1 MSENSNLLPALDRLA
16 QGSARAIVGRAR
28 LASPGLNRWLARELA
43 RAPGTQGSLLADPVI
58 EVAKTW
64 ESAAEPLA
72 ALSPRLLSPDLVSA
86 LDGAEVARMPRE
98 RAPYAH
104 QLTAWEESL
113 TNRRS
118 VLVTAGT
125 GAGKTECFLI
135 PLLQDCLANPR
146 PGGGVRAILLYP
158 LNALI
163 ESQRERL
170 FAWASGLE
178 GKVRFA
184 LLNGETPDTERE
196 ARVKSDK
203 VELRSRA
210 AIRERPPEIL
220 VTNTTMLE
228 YMLLRGADQPILEAS
243 QSALRWIVL
252 DEAHS
257 YVGSQAAEMALLL
270 RRVRGSF
277 GVAPADVRLI
287 ATSATIGGEDDAPA
301 KLRRFT
307 AALAGQDETRV
318 AVIEGRERLPDLP
331 APSPDSALIAEALS
345 ALTDDE
351 AGRQLAAHPRLQAL
365 RKACSV
371 EGQPLSH
378 VARILTSETTGT
390 SEAVALLDQAGRA
403 TWQSRPLLP
412 WRAHIFHR
420 AQGGLWACPDPQCPQ
435 RPVDLLAEDA
445 GWPYGAVYL
454 AARAT
459 CACGAPVYE
468 AVSCTECG
476 TVHLQGRLVPGA
488 QPRLEPPE
496 PGEGDDFALDGEP
509 DEDDLPT
516 GEAGTG
522 WLAPG
527 ASGWLA
533 ADGRWF
539 DNAPPDGTRAWPFA
553 LIEQVED
560 RACCASAKRSRLMGL
575 RFGPAFLM
583 GNSMSGLLQ
592 DLAPPARAA
601 STDAGPL
608 GLPSGGR
615 RAITFTDSRQG
626 VARLA
631 AKLQQEA
638 ERNLTR
644 AYLWHRVQE
653 GAVADTAEVEK
664 LKRTVASLRAAAL
677 ADSSLADIVADQER
691 KLAEISGSTP
701 VLVPW
706 NKLVDGL
713 ARHDDLLNF
722 AGDIWKGRW
731 LGEHIKDDPSKRAE
745 MFLYREL
752 FRRPRVQNNPE
763 TMGLVQLVFSKLEG
777 KSRAQIVP
785 QPLREAGFDGEAWA
799 SLAAVAVDQVFRQSL
814 AVDMPLWMVPLVA
827 PRFGKLN
834 SIVPTDARPD
844 EMPLNSRRW
853 PGPIPFQ
860 GRLTRLAE
868 LVYLLIGGS
877 PDSTTD
883 QDRAGTVLSALWELV
898 TSTVAVA
905 RGGGWQLSFANSEV
919 RRIDRAFFCPITRRP
934 YPYSLA
940 GRSPNDPALTM
951 SLVDF
956 PRLPLANAG
965 GLTAADRARVE
976 DWLHGDPQVAA
987 LRDRGLWSD
996 LHDRLAVFPP
1006 YVRAQEHSAQI
1017 KRETLR
1023 RYEEDFAAGR
1033 INLLNCSTT
1042 MEMGVDLADV
1052 RLVVNSNVPPALSN
1066 YRQRSGRAGRRG
1078 EPWAFTLTFCR
1089 DLPLDR
1095 RAFDAP
1101 AAFLKRPI
1109 IAPKVWFD
1117 SPTLIQRHVNAFLLA
1132 AWLAENGGEKVTS
1145 SIGAFFGAASQAEEP
1160 IHVDAK
1166 ADAFLAALEGQWV
1179 ARQAPRLNDLIAGT
1193 ILESTK
1199 PEALIARTQA
1209 AFEELVRR
1217 WREEHR
1223 LLLEGV
1229 AAAVE
1234 KEVRSAMEFRARR
1247 LAGEFLLGELARRG
1261 FTPAYGFPTDVV
1273 TFQNLRDRL
1282 QGEEKSGASFQRRG
1296 TASRPLDQAIREY
1309 APGAE
1314 LVIDGL
1320 VHQSEGILP
1329 AWEAGADASGLED
1342 MRTLW
1347 SCPACNAF
1355 DLSTTAPDACPH
1367 CAQPLETRKVLRPAG
1382 FLGSKQPHVGYENL
1396 SYIPPDPARLSA
1408 QRGDWIALPDGAGR
1422 MRSDPDGLVASS
1434 SAGPLGGGFAVCLD
1448 CGRAEPMA
1456 PSRHGI
1462 AEPKPKTILRHEPLF
1477 RARRLKL
1484 TQDGLCPS
1492 ANAPVRIQPHIH
1504 LAQVKRT
1511 DVWEWQLPTDAT
1523 HAAAL
1528 ALAAALREAL
1538 ADRLGVEPTEV
1549 GPSVNPSSG
1558 PAGERLVSLFL
1569 HDLAA
1574 GGAGLSARMTEL
1586 DMLVAT
1592 LRRAEE
1598 LLDCRDTCLRGCPSC
1613 ILRPDLNQRGIEID
1627 RRGGLTLAS
1636 QLLSRMDLPE
1646 ALRVFGQS
1654 TRLCG
1659 HSAPAWLAAWLRTGR
1674 IGAIDIWMS
1683 GDPSDWDLSAPPL
1696 RRTLSRLVEA
1706 GIRPRLHF
1714 PTEALTSA
1722 GFGLAQRLALHAL
1735 GEQVDL
1741 HSCAQ
1746 LPKAGGVPLLLRI
1759 DSTEG
1764 PIGLAAV
1771 HPTDAVPGGTWGA
1784 GAQAPLLV
1792 GPAPSVSVGNRLL
1805 REKLAE
1811 LTFGNARLLSPARA
1825 LDGSVSGFG
1834 KRFWDWLLKQSPL
1847 EVSALRAAT
1856 VTRLAYSD
1864 RYLLS
1869 PFTLGL
1875 LSELMRTAP
1884 GAAQAVL
1891 DIQLAQ
1897 DEKPPADPRFLHQ
1910 NFPSDDIRKDV
1921 LQSLLPRAAI
1931 AMRPKQDLPHH
1942 RSLVAELAD
1951 GRVFTLILDQG
1962 FGSWRTEGIV
1972 RHDFGRSATQQAS
1985 AISAASVNAR
1995 SETDEGAPMAVKME

>member
-1 MSENSNLLPALDRLA
+1 MTEASNLLPALERLA
-16 QGSARAIVGRAR
+16 QGSARAMVGRAR
-28 LASPGLNRWLARELA
+28 LASPGLNRWLVRELA
-43 RAPGTQGSLLADPVI
+43 RAPGSQGSLLADPVI
-58 EVAKTW
+58 EVAKAW
-64 ESAAEPLA
+64 EPASEPLG
-72 ALSPRLLSPDLVSA
+72 ALSSRLLSPDLVSA
-86 LDGAEVARMPRE
+86 LDGAEVARMPRD

-113 TNRRS
+113 ANRRS

-170 FAWASGLE
+170 FAWASGLK

-196 ARVKSDK
+196 AKIKSDA

-228 YMLLRGADQPILEAS
+228 YMLLRGADRSILEAS
-243 QSALRWIVL
+243 QGALRWMVL

-277 GVAPADVRLI
+277 GVAPTDVRLI

-307 AALAGQDETRV
+307 AALAGQDETQV

-331 APSPDSALIAEALS
+331 APALDSQLNAASLTGLS
-345 ALTDDE
+345 DDE
-351 AGRQLAAHPRLQAL
+351 AGRTLAEHPRLQAL
-365 RKACSV
+365 RKACGI
-371 EGQPLSH
+371 EGQPLSQ
-378 VARILTSETTGT
+378 VARLLTGDATGI

-403 TWQSRPLLP
+403 TWQGRPFLP

-420 AQGGLWACPDPQCPQ
+420 AQGGLWACPDPQCPH
-435 RPVDLLAEDA
+435 RPSDLVAEDA
-445 GWPYGAVYL
+445 GWPYGTVYL
-454 AARAT
+454 AARAA

-476 TVHLQGRLVPGA
+476 TVHLQGRLVSGA

-496 PGEGDDFALDGEP
+496 PGEGDDFALDVEP
-509 DEDDLPT
+509 EEDAT
-516 GEAGTG
+516 AAGEAGIG

-539 DNAPPDGTRAWPFA
+539 DNAPPEGTRAWPFA

-560 RACCASAKRSRLMGL
+560 RTCCVSAKRSRLMGL

-592 DLAPPARAA
+592 DLAPPARPISAE
-601 STDAGPL
+601 AGPL
-608 GLPSGGR
+608 GLPAGGR

-638 ERNLTR
+638 EHTLTR

-653 GAVADTAEVEK
+653 GAAADPAEVEK
-664 LKRTVASLRAAAL
+664 LTKRIATLRNAGAADL
-677 ADSSLADIVADQER
+677 AADDER
-691 KLAEISGSTP
+691 RLAELSGSTP
-701 VLVPW
+701 NLVPW
-706 NKLVDGL
+706 DKLVDGL
-713 ARHDDLLNF
+713 ARHDDLLHF

-731 LGEHIKDDPSKRAE
+731 LGEQIKDDPGKRAE

-763 TMGLVQLVFSKLEG
+763 TMGLVQLVFPKLET
-777 KSRAQIVP
+777 KARSQIVP

-799 SLAAVAVDQVFRQSL
+799 SLAAIAVDQVFRQSL
-814 AVDMPLWMVPLVA
+814 AVDMPFWMVPLVA

-834 SIVPTDARPD
+834 SIVPNDARSD
-844 EMPLNSRRW
+844 EMPKTSRRW
-853 PGPIPFQ
+853 PGPVPYQ

-877 PDSTTD
+877 PDSATD
-883 QDRAGTVLSALWELV
+883 QDHAGVVLSALWELV

-905 RGGGWQLSFANSEV
+905 RGGGWQLSFVNAEV
-919 RRIDRAFFCPITRRP
+919 RRIDRAFLCPVTRRP
-934 YPYSLA
+934 YPYSLG
-940 GRSPNDPALTM
+940 GRSPNDPALAM
-951 SLVDF
+951 VPVNY

-965 GLTAADRARVE
+965 GLTVADRALVE

-996 LHDRLAVFPP
+996 LHDRLAAFPP

-1017 KRETLR
+1017 RRETLR

-1101 AAFLKRPI
+1101 SAFLKRPI
-1109 IAPKVWFD
+1109 VAPKVWFD
-1117 SPTLIQRHVNAFLLA
+1117 SPSLIQRHVNAFLLA

-1145 SIGAFFGAASQAEEP
+1145 GIGAFLGAGATAEEP
-1160 IHVDAK
+1160 VLADAR
-1166 ADAFLAALEGQWV
+1166 ADAFLAALEGPW
-1179 ARQAPRLNDLIAGT
+1179 AAAQAPRLNDLIKGT

-1199 PEALIARTQA
+1199 SEALIARTQA
-1209 AFEELVRR
+1209 VFEDLVRR

-1223 LLLEGV
+1223 LLLEG
-1229 AAAVE
+1229 AAAVTE

-1273 TFQNLRDRL
+1273 TFQNLRDRV
-1282 QGEEKSGASFQRRG
+1282 QGEEKPGASFQRRG

-1314 LVIDGL
+1314 VVIDGL

-1342 MRTLW
+1342 MRMLW
-1347 SCPACNAF
+1347 SCPACHAF
-1355 DLSTTAPDACPH
+1355 DLATAAPEACPH
-1367 CAQPLETRKVLRPAG
+1367 CTQPLELRKVLRPAG
-1382 FLGSKQPHVGYENL
+1382 FLGAKQPHVGYENL
-1396 SYIPPDPARLSA
+1396 SHIPPDPARLSA
-1408 QRGDWIALPDGAGR
+1408 QRGDWIALPEGTGR
-1422 MRSDPDGLVASS
+1422 MRADPDGLVATS
-1434 SAGPLGGGFAVCLD
+1434 SAGPQGGGFAVCLD

-1462 AEPKPKTILRHEPLF
+1462 AEPKPKAILRHEPLF

-1511 DVWEWQLPTDAT
+1511 DVWEWQLPPDAT
-1523 HAAAL
+1523 SAAAL
-1528 ALAAALREAL
+1528 ALAAALRESL
-1538 ADRLGVEPTEV
+1538 ADRLGVEPAEI
-1549 GPSVNPSSG
+1549 GPSVNRSSG
-1558 PAGERLVSLFL
+1558 PAGEQLSSLFL

-1574 GGAGLSARMTEL
+1574 GGAGLSARMAEPE
-1586 DMLVAT
+1586 MLVAA
-1592 LRRAEE
+1592 LRQAEN
-1598 LLDCRDTCLRGCPSC
+1598 LLDCKDACLRGCPSC
-1613 ILRPDLNQRGIEID
+1613 ILRPDLNQRGVEID
-1627 RRGGLTLAS
+1627 RRGGLALAR
-1636 QLLSRMDLPE
+1636 QLGSRLDLPE
-1646 ALRVFGQS
+1646 ALRVFGS
-1654 TRLCG
+1654 TTRLCG
-1659 HSAPAWLAAWLRTGR
+1659 HSAPAWVAARLRACRVAGL
-1674 IGAIDIWMS
+1674 DFWMA

-1696 RRTLSRLVEA
+1696 RRTLTRLVEA
-1706 GIRPRLHF
+1706 GVRPRLHL

-1735 GEQVDL
+1735 AEDVDL
-1741 HSCAQ
+1741 HSCKQ
-1746 LPKAGGVPLLLRI
+1746 LPKAGDLPLLLRI
-1759 DSTEG
+1759 NSTEG
-1764 PIGLAAV
+1764 PIGLAAAQ
-1771 HPTDAVPGGTWGA
+1771 PGDAVPGDSWGS
-1784 GAQAPLLV
+1784 GAEAPLLV
-1792 GPAPSVSVGNRLL
+1792 GPAPSVTVGNRLL
-1805 REKLAE
+1805 RERLAE

-1825 LDGSVSGFG
+1825 IDGSASGFG
-1834 KRFWDWLLKQSPL
+1834 KRFWDWLVRQSPL
-1847 EVSALRAAT
+1847 EVSALRSAT
-1856 VTRLAYSD
+1856 VSRLAYSD

-1869 PFTLGL
+1869 PFTLRL
-1875 LSELMRTAP
+1875 LAELLRSTP
-1884 GAAQAVL
+1884 GAAQANV
-1891 DIQLAQ
+1891 DIQLAR
-1897 DEKPPADPRFLHQ
+1897 DDKPPADPRFLHH
-1910 NFPSDDIRKDV
+1910 NFPSDAMRKEV
-1921 LQSLLPRAAI
+1921 LQALLPKATVVLHA
-1931 AMRPKQDLPHH
+1931 KHDLQHH

-1951 GRVFTLILDQG
+1951 GRVFTVILDQG
-1962 FGSWRTEGIV
+1962 FGSWRVEGSI
-1972 RHDFGRSATQQAS
+1972 RHDFGRTALQQAS
-1985 AISAASVNAR
+1985 AIAAGAVTLR
-1995 SETDEGAPMAVKME
+1995 SDTDQGAPLAVKME